1 MDEMAE
7 QKKGGSTGRHARTK
21 PAKPAKKLSWGRLI
35 KWGFILVV
43 MAAVFG
49 MAGYMWIL
57 FNGDRMLKENL
68 AKLEVPEASIVYDA
82 NNEEIYRFYR
92 ENRDLATQEEL
103 PELLVQAF
111 IAKEDQRF
119 YEHEGIDIWSIGRAV
134 VTDIMAGSFVQG
146 GSTITQQLAK
156 NLFLNADKTIMRKA
170 TEASMAVALENRFE
184 KDEIILQYL
193 NTIFFGQRAHGVK
206 SAALTYFGKES
217 LNELELWEM
226 ATLAAIPKAPSVYN
240 PITDPEK
247 SKQQRQVVLKLMQEQ
262 GYITE
267 EQRSAA
273 AEVDYVQPTQ
283 SQDKSGYQAFIDYV
297 LSEVEEKA
305 GITED
310 RLLVEGYKIYTTL
323 NQQAQQAVHVTM
335 SKSDWYT
342 DDKDDQMVES
352 GMVIMDHQTGA
363 IQAMYGGRQYT
374 VRSTNRATEKHQPG
388 SAFKPIVSF
397 APALESGNWNPYS
410 MLVDEKMS
418 FGSYSPSN
426 YDFKYEG
433 EVTMIDAVTVSKN
446 IPAVWLLNEIGIDE
460 GLQFAKDVGIEMAA
474 EDRNLAIALGGLTY
488 GASPL
493 EMAEAYTPFANQ
505 GNWTEGF
512 ALVKVENA
520 SGNALYEHQTVTRE
534 VMSAQNAYYM
544 TEMLE
549 SVVQSGTGRAARM
562 DRGVAGK
569 TGTTQVGLDSVKDP
583 SANRDAWFV
592 GYTTEWTAA
601 IWMGF
606 PRTDEN
612 HYLKAKSGTPAA
624 MFAESMTAAL
634 QGREATWFSKPQ
646 GVKDMPKPPQAV
658 TDVATMYEDIER
670 AVYVTWSTVG
680 EGYEYHLYRKAADE
694 EEFKRLN
701 TSTEDLVRDLSV
713 EYGKTYEYYVV
724 AVDPSSGLQSDPSNR
739 STIDIPTE
747 EDYEDPLDSIL
758 DPDGEEGEEEGTDGD
773 ASEDEGEGSG
783 DSGDSGDGDPN
794 TDPGSGDGTADNPGD
809 DGNTDEGNE
818 GSNSGDGG
826 GTPDDSG
833 DTEQPTGEADGGGT
847 DGQTGILGL

>member
-1 MDEMAE
+1 MAE
-7 QKKGGSTGRHARTK
+7 QKKGASTGRHARTK
-21 PAKPAKKLSWGRLI
+21 PAKPKKKLSWRRVI
-35 KWGFILVV
+35 KWSFILVV
-43 MAAVFG
+43 MAAVLG
-49 MAGYMWIL
+49 MAGYVWIL

-82 NNEEIYRFYR
+82 NQEEIYRFYR

-103 PELLVQAF
+103 PDLLVQAF
-111 IAKEDQRF
+111 VAKEDQRF

-134 VTDIMAGSFVQG
+134 VTDLMHGSFVQG

-170 TEASMAVALENRFE
+170 TEASMAVALENRFD

-206 SAALTYFGKES
+206 SAAKVYFGKEN
-217 LNELELWEM
+217 LDELELWEM
-226 ATLAAIPKAPSVYN
+226 ATLAAIPKAPSLYN

-247 SKQQRQVVLKLMQEQ
+247 SKEQRQVVLKLMHEQ

-267 EQRSAA
+267 EQRIAA
-273 AEVDYVQPTQ
+273 AEVDYVQPKQ
-283 SQDKSGYQAFIDYV
+283 SQGNSGYQAFIDYV
-297 LSEVEEKA
+297 LTEVEEKA

-323 NQQAQQAVHVTM
+323 NPQAQQAVNATL

-342 DDKDDQMVES
+342 DDKEDQLVES
-352 GMVIMDHQTGA
+352 GMVIMDHRTGA

-388 SAFKPIVSF
+388 SAFKPIVSY
-397 APALESGNWNPYS
+397 APALETGSWNPYS
-410 MLVDEKMS
+410 MLRDEKMS

-426 YDFKYEG
+426 YDFEYEG
-433 EVTMIDAVTVSKN
+433 EVTMIDAVKVSKN
-446 IPAVWLLNEIGIDE
+446 VPAVWLLNEVGIDK

-505 GNWTEGF
+505 GMWSEGY
-512 ALVKVENA
+512 ALAKVENA
-520 SGNALYEHQTVTRE
+520 AGNALYEQKTVTRE

-549 SVVQSGTGRAARM
+549 EVVKSGTGRAARM

-569 TGTTQVGLDSVKDP
+569 TGTTQVGLDSVKDS

-634 QGREATWFSKPQ
+634 KGREATWFSKPQ
-646 GVKDMPKPPQAV
+646 GVKDMPVPPKAI

-670 AVYVTWSTVG
+670 AVYITWSSVG
-680 EGYEYHLYRKAADE
+680 EGYEYHLFRKAVDE
-694 EEFKRLN
+694 EEVKRLN
-701 TSTEDLVRDLSV
+701 TTTEDLVRDLSV

-724 AVDPSSGLQSDPSNR
+724 AVEPSSGLQSDHSNV
-739 STIDIPTE
+739 SSIVIPTE
-747 EDYEDPLDSIL
+747 EDYEEPLDSIL
-758 DPDGEEGEEEGTDGD
+758 DLGGEDGEEDSEEDGDPSDNAEDGGQNGEPGSGNGDGTDG
-773 ASEDEGEGSG
+773 S
-783 DSGDSGDGDPN
+783 N
-794 TDPGSGDGTADNPGD
+794 T
-809 DGNTDEGNE
+809 
-818 GSNSGDGG
+818 GDGG
-826 GTPDDSG
+826 GTSG
-833 DTEQPTGEADGGGT
+833 DIGGSDQPAGDNEGGGT
-847 DGQTGILGL
+847 SGQTSILGL